1 MFSAHTRGLCLGMLA
16 RRSFG
21 SLEAHNIPSGR
32 SAKLGC
38 SMADFDAFFRD
49 LGLDPHVAA
58 SCDVDTVRKKFR
70 LTLRNVE
77 LRRIQM
83 LTHEMERF
91 EQWYVDRP
99 QPFSAWPRGNAAH
112 TGTSSRRSAGYAKS
126 VPSPASPPPRAP
138 GTVGGGRAPGS
149 TPRTLPKARTT
160 LRPPG
165 TAGGATAPG
174 SAPRPRG
181 PAAAAKPAAA
191 PRSPDPAAA
200 DPAAASSAARP
211 RAPRSPDTAA
221 ADPAAARSAPNPRAG
236 PAPRAKSKSD
246 HQASESPPASSTPSE
261 RSPTSFSD
269 ESANDAPCSNE
280 PHCKNWNK
288 RHGDLTEE
296 RKLEYKFLY
305 AASAGC
311 VQCMQYYASLPDFKV
326 DCESSQMNARQWAED
341 ADQLSPQ
348 VEDLLRRLGL

>member
-1 MFSAHTRGLCLGMLA
+1 MVA

-38 SMADFDAFFRD
+38 SMADFADFFRD

-58 SCDVDTVRKKFR
+58 SHDVDTVRKKFR
-70 LTLRNVE
+70 LTLRDAE

-91 EQWYVDRP
+91 EQWHAARP

-138 GTVGGGRAPGS
+138 GTVGGGRASGS
-149 TPRTLPKARTT
+149 TPQTLPKARTT

-174 SAPRPRG
+174 SPPAPGSAPRPRG
-181 PAAAAKPAAA
+181 PAATAKPAAA

-200 DPAAASSAARP
+200 DPAAARSAARP
-211 RAPRSPDTAA
+211 RAPRS
-221 ADPAAARSAPNPRAG
+221 
-236 PAPRAKSKSD
+236 
-246 HQASESPPASSTPSE
+246 
-261 RSPTSFSD
+261 
-269 ESANDAPCSNE
+269 
-280 PHCKNWNK
+280 
-288 RHGDLTEE
+288 
-296 RKLEYKFLY
+296 
-305 AASAGC
+305 
-311 VQCMQYYASLPDFKV
+311 
-326 DCESSQMNARQWAED
+326 
-341 ADQLSPQ
+341 
-348 VEDLLRRLGL
+348 RLF

>member
-1 MFSAHTRGLCLGMLA
+1 MFSAHTRGLCLGMVA

-38 SMADFDAFFRD
+38 SMADFADFFRD

-58 SCDVDTVRKKFR
+58 SHDVDTVRKKFR
-70 LTLRNVE
+70 LTLRDAE

-91 EQWYVDRP
+91 EQWHAARP
-99 QPFSAWPRGNAAH
+99 QPFSAFPRGDPAH

-138 GTVGGGRAPGS
+138 GTVGGGRASGS
-149 TPRTLPKARTT
+149 TPQTLPKARTT

-200 DPAAASSAARP
+200 DPAVAARP

-221 ADPAAARSAPNPRAG
+221 ADPAAARSAPGPRAG
-236 PAPRAKSKSD
+236 PAPRAKSESD

-261 RSPTSFSD
+261 RSPTSFSN

-311 VQCMQYYASLPDFKV
+311 VQCMQYYASLPDFNV
-326 DCESSQMNARQWAED
+326 RCESSEMNARQWAED